1 MNNLPTARTADI
13 IEQKVDGDLLIY
25 DLRVN
30 KAYILN
36 DTLEKVFNAC
46 NGVTSLAELCGRHNY
61 IPELVYLALDE
72 LRKNDLIET
81 DESYVSP
88 LAGINRREVVKRIG
102 ISSLA
107 ALPLISSLT
116 APPAVAAASSVCT
129 PNAPGC
135 VTSNNRYIT
144 NQPSAAVC
152 FSNVG
157 LAGCCSC
164 ARTSASF
171 TGGSQCTV
179 VCR

>member
-1 MNNLPTARTADI
+1 MNKLPTARTADI
-13 IEQKVDGDLLIY
+13 IEQKIDADLLVY

-36 DTLEKVFNAC
+36 ETSGTIFKAC
-46 NGVTSLAELCGRHNY
+46 DGKTNLTELCKKQNY
-61 IPELVYLALDE
+61 SPELVYLALDE

-135 VTSNNRYIT
+135 VASNNRYIT
-144 NQPSAAVC
+144 TQPNFQTCTS
-152 FSNVG
+152 SVG
-157 LAGCCSC
+157 SAGCCSC

-171 TGGSQCTV
+171 TGGSQCSV